1 MCMIDEMNNRIKDLE
16 QMIREK
22 DIALMGLQAKNQ
34 GLQAR
39 LSVSEREKSMLNDQA
54 KTLHLVAHQLGAQ
67 AGEEVIKAVPMAVR
81 QLIAERERLLDG
93 VTSEREHITTHA
105 THAARCQ
112 LIQELAE
119 AYDSDNQVTI
129 EQVVDRLSGEPRKG
143 GRQC

>member
-22 DIALMGLQAKNQ
+22 DIALMGLQAK
-34 GLQAR
+34 
-39 LSVSEREKSMLNDQA
+39 
-54 KTLHLVAHQLGAQ
+54 TLHLVAHQLGAQ
-67 AGEEVIKAVPMAVR
+67 AGEDVIKAVPMAVR

>member
-1 MCMIDEMNNRIKDLE
+1 MIDEMNNRIKDLE

-39 LSVSEREKSMLNDQA
+39 LSV
-54 KTLHLVAHQLGAQ
+54 
-67 AGEEVIKAVPMAVR
+67 
-81 QLIAERERLLDG
+81 
-93 VTSEREHITTHA
+93 SEREHITTHA